1 MSVDGEDS
9 SATRPSAAREST
21 SGSSK
26 YGVGGLSSSVSS
38 AGCGDSCECVLS
50 VVGGE
55 QWRERGSVG
64 VQWV

>member
-1 MSVDGEDS
+1 MSVDGEDGG
-9 SATRPSAAREST
+9 ATRSSAARESA

-38 AGCGDSCECVLS
+38 AGRGDGCECVLS

-55 QWRERGSVG
+55 QWWERGSVG

>member
-9 SATRPSAAREST
+9 SATRSPVAREST

-38 AGCGDSCECVLS
+38 AGRGDGCECVLS

-55 QWRERGSVG
+55 QWRERGGVG

>member
-1 MSVDGEDS
+1 MSVDGEDGG
-9 SATRPSAAREST
+9 ATRSPVAREST

-26 YGVGGLSSSVSS
+26 CSVGGLSLSVSS
-38 AGCGDSCECVLS
+38 AGRSDGCECVVS